1 MPRAIPYRARGRT
14 VPDLRRRAIASA
26 LADQSL
32 HRLARA
38 WWQQFRGARPIG
50 YLVAETRAELL
61 KSLQHLPALLAG
73 PGQGQGGL
81 YFSRSPLGLQGGV
94 AFVYP
99 GSGNH
104 YAGMGRQLA
113 LLHPAVVERLDTESE
128 QLRSYMAAD
137 WTMPYRQSWEP
148 GWEGQSTQA
157 IAADLHRSIFG
168 QVMFGLLMS
177 DILAHYGLKP
187 QHAIGYSLGE
197 SASLMSLRA
206 WSQRQEIYQRMQSS
220 DLFRQQLGG
229 PCLAA
234 RRYWQVP
241 EGQPFE
247 WKVAVL
253 NRPARQVR
261 PLIRGRLALL
271 IVNTDQECVVGG
283 DAPEVAALIERNLGA
298 CQVLEETLGKLAES
312 ADAETVEV
320 YERAT
325 REFLESSDQL
335 AELSASP
342 VPVCPRCGSRGEE
355 NLCTPCDLDR
365 LVPDPDVHD
374 MEYNRAMVG
383 EEFLAV
389 YQAYAGVVEGEAN
402 LEPLLQA
409 LQGLELSLLEAQA
422 LAEQAAEDSPPHQEL
437 LNIIN
442 VAIDGVNRMHAVQEN
457 RLTRELHQGWT
468 QIFGAALVVHQL
480 LELAQQG
487 SVVEEEY
494 QEYEEQDEQED

>member
-1 MPRAIPYRARGRT
+1 M
-14 VPDLRRRAIASA
+14 AS
-26 LADQSL
+26 
-32 HRLARA
+32 
-38 WWQQFRGARPIG
+38 G
-50 YLVAETRAELL
+50 YLSNLISSFGAPAE
-61 KSLQHLPALLAG
+61 G
-73 PGQGQGGL
+73 PDP
-81 YFSRSPLGLQGGV
+81 SRL
-94 AFVYP
+94 
-99 GSGNH
+99 
-104 YAGMGRQLA
+104 
-113 LLHPAVVERLDTESE
+113 E
-128 QLRSYMAAD
+128 
-137 WTMPYRQSWEP
+137 
-148 GWEGQSTQA
+148 
-157 IAADLHRSIFG
+157 
-168 QVMFGLLMS
+168 GLL
-177 DILAHYGLKP
+177 
-187 QHAIGYSLGE
+187 E
-197 SASLMSLRA
+197 CLRA
-206 WSQRQEIYQRMQSS
+206 GEMDPDELTEHLLRMQ
-220 DLFRQQLGG
+220 
-229 PCLAA
+229 A
-234 RRYWQVP
+234 RIQEAHRD
-241 EGQPFE
+241 
-247 WKVAVL
+247 
-253 NRPARQVR
+253 
-261 PLIRGRLALL
+261 RLSAF
-271 IVNTDQECVVGG
+271 QER
-283 DAPEVAALIERNLGA
+283 ASRLSPEVAALIERNLGA